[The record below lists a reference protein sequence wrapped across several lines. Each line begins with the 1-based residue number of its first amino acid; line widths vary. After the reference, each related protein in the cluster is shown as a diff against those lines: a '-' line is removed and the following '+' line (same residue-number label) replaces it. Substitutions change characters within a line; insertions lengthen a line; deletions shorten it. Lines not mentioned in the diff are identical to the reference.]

1 MCGFARPDLSEAAI
15 AACKRLLDSA
25 CPRFDRG
32 LGNLTGSERHT
43 FLRARP
49 AMAGRDGAA
58 GADGAS
64 TSSDGASTSSSPPR
78 KHPWRWHP
86 SRARHHESDSHPT
99 WLRRRRH
106 LFIVSDAGKPLWSRY
121 GGEDSLAGFT
131 AALSAIVAFVGDD
144 GDALRSVG
152 WLGSTADARGADGR
166 RPRRPREL
174 TVLRRGPIVLA
185 AMTSTGES
193 PAALRRQLHLL
204 HAQLIALLTRAVER
218 ALTRSSKFDARGRL
232 LGGGTDALLGTLSHH
247 MTWDPGCWMRAWAPL
262 PLPPQ
267 WREKCARALRDG
279 LVRAM
284 GGVGAGALLGV
295 LLTDRHVAA
304 VANADHRAGKSA
316 TGRSSSS
323 SSSSYSSPGGGDRG
337 ARGTAGDGARG
348 RGRYYAGIDPDDVI
362 TLCNTVRSGAS
373 FRANE
378 ESFAPVC
385 LPNYDAD
392 AFAFAYVAYLRA
404 SSGDVGGRGEDEPGG
419 RGIDSRD
426 NPGGRGDDGKADRS
440 PSSNERGH
448 EVCLVLVS
456 TSRDAFPAAAAARAR
471 IEETL
476 RREGLLD
483 RIAARV
489 REPPRGS
496 RGGSRYPHVGDS
508 VPGSIT
514 IPRDVPP
521 AAGGGGA
528 AGTPLLH
535 FVYLR
540 PFLGQYVAP
549 DWSPPLHGRRE
560 QKRLLRTYQRAFH
573 SMRRWWPSER
583 EWDDDAFAARGGASS
598 SSRGGESG
606 DAAEAGGSP
615 LAAFFG
621 GLGISSLPGGVFG
634 ASSGEDGGS
643 DAGGSDDDVRDRRV
657 HYEVCDDHV
666 LLGCVGSD
674 FELYVALDPLTRR
687 SAAVAVCNRLCA
699 WLRAEEAGLF
709 AVC

>member
-1 MCGFARPDLSEAAI
+1 M
-15 AACKRLLDSA
+15 
-25 CPRFDRG
+25 
-32 LGNLTGSERHT
+32 
-43 FLRARP
+43 
-49 AMAGRDGAA
+49 
-58 GADGAS
+58 
-64 TSSDGASTSSSPPR
+64 
-78 KHPWRWHP
+78 
-86 SRARHHESDSHPT
+86 
-99 WLRRRRH
+99 
-106 LFIVSDAGKPLWSRY
+106 SDAGKPLWSRY

-152 WLGSTADARGADGR
+152 WLGSTAMTASGGDGR
-166 RPRRPREL
+166 RPRRPHEL

-232 LGGGTDALLGTLSHH
+232 LGGGTDALLGTLAHR
-247 MTWDPGCWMRAWAPL
+247 MTWDPGAWMRAWAPL
-262 PLPPQ
+262 PLPPR
-267 WREKCARALRDG
+267 WREKCVRALRDG
-279 LVRAM
+279 LVRVM

-295 LLTDRHVAA
+295 LITDRHVAA
-304 VANADHRAGKSA
+304 IANADARAGKSV
-316 TGRSSSS
+316 TGAAAS

-337 ARGTAGDGARG
+337 AQGTLPRG

-392 AFAFAYVAYLRA
+392 GFAFAYVAYLRT
-404 SSGDVGGRGEDEPGG
+404 SGGEAGGRGEDEPVG

-426 NPGGRGDDGKADRS
+426 RESPGRGNDGTSARL
-440 PSSNERGH
+440 SSKEEEEGG
-448 EVCLVLVS
+448 VCLVLVS
-456 TSRDAFPAAAAARAR
+456 TSRDAFPAAAEARAR
-471 IEETL
+471 VEETL

-489 REPPRGS
+489 CAPETAKSGS
-496 RGGSRYPHVGDS
+496 RAGDS
-508 VPGSIT
+508 IPGSIS
-514 IPRDVPP
+514 IARDVPP
-521 AAGGGGA
+521 AAGGGDV

-540 PFLGQYVAP
+540 PPLGQYAAP
-549 DWSPPLHGRRE
+549 DWSPPLHRRRE
-560 QKRLLRTYQRAFH
+560 QKRLLRTYQRVFH
-573 SMRRWWPSER
+573 SMSRWWPSER
-583 EWDDDAFAARGGASS
+583 EWDNEPYGGVARGA
-598 SSRGGESG
+598 RGNSSG
-606 DAAEAGGSP
+606 DAAEAGSP

-621 GLGISSLPGGVFG
+621 GLRISSGGG
-634 ASSGEDGGS
+634 GSGGDDGG
-643 DAGGSDDDVRDRRV
+643 DAARMDDGMIRDRRV

>member
-1 MCGFARPDLSEAAI
+1 MTE
-15 AACKRLLDSA
+15 
-25 CPRFDRG
+25 
-32 LGNLTGSERHT
+32 
-43 FLRARP
+43 
-49 AMAGRDGAA
+49 RDGAA

-64 TSSDGASTSSSPPR
+64 TSNDGASASSSPPR

-152 WLGSTADARGADGR
+152 WLGSTARASGGDGR
-166 RPRRPREL
+166 RPRRPHEL

-232 LGGGTDALLGTLSHH
+232 LGGGTDALLGTLAHR
-247 MTWDPGCWMRAWAPL
+247 MTWDPGAWMRAWAPL
-262 PLPPQ
+262 PLPPR
-267 WREKCARALRDG
+267 WREKCVRALRDG
-279 LVRAM
+279 LVRVM

-304 VANADHRAGKSA
+304 IANADARAGKSA
-316 TGRSSSS
+316 ASSSS
-323 SSSSYSSPGGGDRG
+323 SSSSYSSPGGGNRG
-337 ARGTAGDGARG
+337 AQGTVPRGG

-392 AFAFAYVAYLRA
+392 GFAFAYVAYLRT
-404 SSGDVGGRGEDEPGG
+404 SGGEVGTSGEDEPGG

-426 NPGGRGDDGKADRS
+426 GGEEGRILDDGTSEPRKE
-440 PSSNERGH
+440 PSKEDNEGG
-448 EVCLVLVS
+448 VCLVLVS
-456 TSRDAFPAAAAARAR
+456 TSRDAFPAAAEARAR
-471 IEETL
+471 VEETL

-489 REPPRGS
+489 RGAPETASS
-496 RGGSRYPHVGDS
+496 RWSRSSSDTGRRTRVVGHAGDS
-508 VPGSIT
+508 IPGSIS
-514 IPRDVPP
+514 ISRDVPP
-521 AAGGGGA
+521 AAGGGNV

-540 PFLGQYVAP
+540 PPLGQYAVP
-549 DWSPPLHGRRE
+549 DWSPPLHRRRE
-560 QKRLLRTYQRAFH
+560 QKRLLRTYQRVFH
-573 SMRRWWPSER
+573 SMSRWWPSER
-583 EWDDDAFAARGGASS
+583 EWDDDPYGGVARGA
-598 SSRGGESG
+598 RGNSSG
-606 DAAEAGGSP
+606 DAAEAGSP
-615 LAAFFG
+615 LASFFG
-621 GLGISSLPGGVFG
+621 GLRISSGGG
-634 ASSGEDGGS
+634 GGSGGDDGG
-643 DAGGSDDDVRDRRV
+643 DAARMDDGMIRDRRV

>member
-1 MCGFARPDLSEAAI
+1 M
-15 AACKRLLDSA
+15 
-25 CPRFDRG
+25 
-32 LGNLTGSERHT
+32 T
-43 FLRARP
+43 
-49 AMAGRDGAA
+49 GRDGSA

-64 TSSDGASTSSSPPR
+64 TSNDGASASSSPPR
-78 KHPWRWHP
+78 KHPWRWQP

-144 GDALRSVG
+144 GDSLRSVG
-152 WLGSTADARGADGR
+152 WLGSTADASGGGDGA
-166 RPRRPREL
+166 RPRRPHEL

-232 LGGGTDALLGTLSHH
+232 LGGGTDALLGTLAHR

-267 WREKCARALRDG
+267 WREKCVRALRDG
-279 LVRAM
+279 LVRVM
-284 GGVGAGALLGV
+284 GGAGAGALVGV

-304 VANADHRAGKSA
+304 IANADPRAGKSA
-316 TGRSSSS
+316 TLTASSTP
-323 SSSSYSSPGGGDRG
+323 SSYSSPAGGDRR
-337 ARGTAGDGARG
+337 AIGTAGGGGARAS
-348 RGRYYAGIDPDDVI
+348 RGRASYYAGMDPDDVI

-373 FRANE
+373 FRSNE

-392 AFAFAYVAYLRA
+392 GFAFAYVAYLRT
-404 SSGDVGGRGEDEPGG
+404 SDGEVGGSSPEDEPGG

-426 NPGGRGDDGKADRS
+426 E
-440 PSSNERGH
+440 SSNDEGG
-448 EVCLVLVS
+448 VCLVLVS
-456 TSRDAFPAAAAARAR
+456 TSRDSFPAAAEARAR
-471 IEETL
+471 VEETL

-489 REPPRGS
+489 RS
-496 RGGSRYPHVGDS
+496 RSPSFDVGDS
-508 VPGSIT
+508 IPGSIA
-514 IPRDVPP
+514 IPRDVPA
-521 AAGGGGA
+521 AAGGGGV

-540 PFLGQYVAP
+540 PPLGQYVAP

-560 QKRLLRTYQRAFH
+560 QKRLLRTYQRVFH
-573 SMRRWWPSER
+573 SMNRWWPSRR
-583 EWDDDAFAARGGASS
+583 EWDDDAFVSKTPSGE
-598 SSRGGESG
+598 SRGKSG
-606 DAAEAGGSP
+606 DAAEAGSP

-621 GLGISSLPGGVFG
+621 GLRISSGGGGGG
-634 ASSGEDGGS
+634 AGGEDGGS
-643 DAGGSDDDVRDRRV
+643 VAGADDDVRDRRV